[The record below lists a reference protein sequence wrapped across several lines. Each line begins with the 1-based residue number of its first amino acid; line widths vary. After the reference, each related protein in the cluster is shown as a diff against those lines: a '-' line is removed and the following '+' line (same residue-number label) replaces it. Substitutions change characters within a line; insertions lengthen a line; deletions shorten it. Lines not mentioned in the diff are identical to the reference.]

1 MLKNERGL
9 SAWSPQI
16 SARNR
21 RKHYP
26 RVGAVSSPRRR
37 LTFRARRI
45 RNTDNAARLRRGIPQ
60 RRYTDHMRV
69 KLQYLFG
76 SVGSV
81 GYTRLR
87 RVHRAHSEHNR
98 WWRPTKRG
106 VPFAHPYSRRELN
119 AIRYKKVSFSKVL
132 QPATGGFAKVFDPI
146 KIVSLH
152 TKFPPRTIPWRNFHY
167 RRPRYRDA
175 PKTLQR

>member
-1 MLKNERGL
+1 M
-9 SAWSPQI
+9 

-26 RVGAVSSPRRR
+26 RVGVVSAPRRR

-60 RRYTDHMRV
+60 IRYTDHTRV
-69 KLQYLFG
+69 KLQYFFG

-98 WWRPTKRG
+98 
-106 VPFAHPYSRRELN
+106 
-119 AIRYKKVSFSKVL
+119 
-132 QPATGGFAKVFDPI
+132 
-146 KIVSLH
+146 
-152 TKFPPRTIPWRNFHY
+152 
-167 RRPRYRDA
+167 
-175 PKTLQR
+175 